1 MKCLYVFVEGNDD
14 ELFFETVIRPRVRP
28 RFDHVYPVIQ
38 YSQKTTRSI
47 DGFLRSIQSMRQQS
61 IDVDYLFLCD
71 INDAPCVTAK
81 KEQVM
86 QTYKLLE
93 SEKVIVVI
101 HEVESWYLAG
111 LDENGCKR
119 LGIRNLDD
127 TSAVSKEQFNQ
138 MIPQR
143 VPARAIF
150 LQQILEY
157 FSLEVAKQKNTS
169 FRYLCQ
175 RLGI

>member
-1 MKCLYVFVEGNDD
+1 
-14 ELFFETVIRPRVRP
+14 
-28 RFDHVYPVIQ
+28 
-38 YSQKTTRSI
+38 
-47 DGFLRSIQSMRQQS
+47 
-61 IDVDYLFLCD
+61 CD